1 MTQLKRAYLM
11 KLSKIGKIFSYIP
24 ITFYIYFYLVK
35 LALVF
40 YLSDFKSML
49 NETKVITKPIKNNS
63 INPQHLPKILSTISL
78 FLRIKSCLIIS
89 VALFKSFKK
98 INEKASLFIG
108 VIYEAD
114 KFSSHAWVEHDGKE
128 YFEGKSKNYNRVLEF
143 K

>member
-1 MTQLKRAYLM
+1 M

-35 LALVF
+35 LSLVF
-40 YLSDFKSML
+40 YLSDFKSIL
-49 NETKVITKPIKNNS
+49 NETKVIIKPIRNNS
-63 INPQHLPKILSTISL
+63 INPNHLPKILSTISL

-89 VALFKSFKK
+89 IALFKSFKK

-108 VIYEAD
+108 VIYESD
-114 KFSSHAWVEHDGKE
+114 KFSSHAWVEYDGKE
-128 YFEGKSKNYNRVLEF
+128 YFEGKSENYYKVLEF